1 MLNNTDKGYVILIL
15 KLLSVISREK
25 IYLKFNLRQ
34 CPTIFEQ
41 WIDVLLEFSK
51 IVWKLLCVFIAL
63 KYGT

>member
-41 WIDVLLEFSK
+41 
-51 IVWKLLCVFIAL
+51 
-63 KYGT
+63 